1 MTDDLVVFGQEYE
14 NVTGIKATDDN
25 GQVQTYIKPEGTINI
40 TTKGLTDVRLFATAN
55 VDTGTSVPDGG
66 STNQVLAKDSDTDG
80 DVTWKTV
87 DKTTLIIQA
96 MLINLFLQRHRQR

>member
-40 TTKGLTDVRLFATAN
+40 TTKV
-55 VDTGTSVPDGG
+55 
-66 STNQVLAKDSDTDG
+66 
-80 DVTWKTV
+80 
-87 DKTTLIIQA
+87 
-96 MLINLFLQRHRQR
+96 